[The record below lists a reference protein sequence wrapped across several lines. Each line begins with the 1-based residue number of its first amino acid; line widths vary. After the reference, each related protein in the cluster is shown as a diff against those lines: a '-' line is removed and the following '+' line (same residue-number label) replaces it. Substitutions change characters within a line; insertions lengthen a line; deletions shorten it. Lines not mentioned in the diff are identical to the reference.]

1 MGVPGAFP
9 GCVPTST
16 SNGYFT
22 PAATPSSRDS
32 SGSVRGNYSA
42 GIPTPKK
49 ESLPMQRFRR
59 MEHSSTISEHGI
71 SHLPVLRLRAI
82 PVFKRVGTLPP
93 GLSQEGGFRF
103 RSEVALPVSTTNPT
117 IFHTFTEL
125 ETEVST
131 RPSLSGLNRIAFPS
145 EDY

>member
-1 MGVPGAFP
+1 MGGPGTFP

-22 PAATPSSRDS
+22 PAVTPSSRDS

-42 GIPTPKK
+42 GIPTPK

-71 SHLPVLRLRAI
+71 SYLPVLRPRAI

-93 GLSQEGGFRF
+93 GLSPEGGGVRF
-103 RSEVALPVSTTNPT
+103 RSEVASPVSTTNPT

-131 RPSLSGLNRIAFPS
+131 RPSLTGLNRIAFPS